1 MSLFS
6 CTIQF
11 AVLIALLAVSIG
23 SLNLYFRKE
32 YVVHTK
38 GVVLITGTSS
48 GIGRHAAFE
57 LAEHGY
63 VVFSGVRKEKDV
75 QSLKEEA
82 KKKSLEKNI
91 VPIILDVA
99 SSKHIASSLETV
111 TEYLNLHGLPL
122 VGIVNNAGV
131 SFRLPIELAPIGEI
145 KSLFNINFFS
155 TIEVTQTF
163 LPLLRKHK
171 GRVLFISSMTGLISV
186 YGSGLYS
193 GTKRAIESLVDSL
206 RLEMNPFGV
215 SVTSIIPGY
224 IVTDI
229 IDKFKTYQ
237 DFNIPDEKYQ
247 LYKYYLDNVREVR
260 RNSYVNAPGPEVTS
274 EVILHALSDPYPK
287 TRYIVGPTGNHSTA
301 QWSAMLSWI
310 LPDRWFDDLK

>member
-1 MSLFS
+1 
-6 CTIQF
+6 
-11 AVLIALLAVSIG
+11 
-23 SLNLYFRKE
+23 
-32 YVVHTK
+32 
-38 GVVLITGTSS
+38 
-48 GIGRHAAFE
+48 
-57 LAEHGY
+57 
-63 VVFSGVRKEKDV
+63 
-75 QSLKEEA
+75 
-82 KKKSLEKNI
+82 
-91 VPIILDVA
+91 LDVA

-131 SFRLPIELAPIGEI
+131 AFRLPIELAPIGEI